1 MRLFILSLILFLNK
15 ANVFAVMPQDSIG
28 LVLQDGKRYIQYLV
42 EKGETLYRIST
53 KYGIAVAD
61 LTKTNPELE
70 NGLKLGQI
78 LLIPRPLPKISETA
92 YSKTDSSL
100 QSPYIPKAK
109 QDTTFIQTIEK
120 ESIGNKKVE
129 LSVSNSISTKTTYE
143 NAVKRVLVIPFD
155 PYLYFSD
162 ADDEIASAS
171 KINRTRVRQAFRRR
185 LNAYLE
191 PKGFETIHLLGGNL
205 KDSTTDLNLA
215 YGSITYTYD
224 NVTMKA
230 LRNPSTET
238 NQSIGKTKKMTTHDK
253 ELSLTAAGLQSRS
266 MLAKDEGKY
275 FAVKIKDPNFFA
287 IFNTKYHP
295 DYYIFVSQFEV
306 KTNYENCLDR
316 ARQNYERNFVTHFS
330 IFDNMGNLVSGGRVK
345 NQYESNN
352 NRIEKILADN
362 IPAIAEKIMDELP
375 R

>member
-1 MRLFILSLILFLNK
+1 
-15 ANVFAVMPQDSIG
+15 
-28 LVLQDGKRYIQYLV
+28 
-42 EKGETLYRIST
+42 
-53 KYGIAVAD
+53 
-61 LTKTNPELE
+61 
-70 NGLKLGQI
+70 
-78 LLIPRPLPKISETA
+78 
-92 YSKTDSSL
+92 
-100 QSPYIPKAK
+100 
-109 QDTTFIQTIEK
+109 
-120 ESIGNKKVE
+120 
-129 LSVSNSISTKTTYE
+129 
-143 NAVKRVLVIPFD
+143 
-155 PYLYFSD
+155 
-162 ADDEIASAS
+162 
-171 KINRTRVRQAFRRR
+171 
-185 LNAYLE
+185 
-191 PKGFETIHLLGGNL
+191 
-205 KDSTTDLNLA
+205 
-215 YGSITYTYD
+215 
-224 NVTMKA
+224 
-230 LRNPSTET
+230 
-238 NQSIGKTKKMTTHDK
+238 MTTHDK

>member
-1 MRLFILSLILFLNK
+1 LFLNK